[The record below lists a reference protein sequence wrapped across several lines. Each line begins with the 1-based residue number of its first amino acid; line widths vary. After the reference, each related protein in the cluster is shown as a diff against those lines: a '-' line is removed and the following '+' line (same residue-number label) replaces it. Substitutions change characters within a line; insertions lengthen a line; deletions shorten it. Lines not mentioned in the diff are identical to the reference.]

1 MRQIVLDTETTGLDW
16 RNGDR
21 VIEIGCVELLN
32 RSLTGRHFHVYLNP
46 GRGIAAEAVAVHGIT
61 EEFLADK
68 PKFVDVA
75 AAQYDEATHQ
85 LSCQLALAA
94 MHGRLADGTLLK
106 GIPVFTEAYRRSDL
120 PMLAWIFSRTWLEP
134 FLSAM
139 YYVFAKYRHSI
150 SKTIGPM
157 MLRLSKRFA

>member
-1 MRQIVLDTETTGLDW
+1 MQ
-16 RNGDR
+16 
-21 VIEIGCVELLN
+21 
-32 RSLTGRHFHVYLNP
+32 SLTIYYDGECPLCLAEIHFLKSRNKN
-46 GRGIAAEAVAVHGIT
+46 RLIE
-61 EEFLADK
+61 
-68 PKFVDVA
+68 FVDVA

>member
-1 MRQIVLDTETTGLDW
+1 MQ
-16 RNGDR
+16 
-21 VIEIGCVELLN
+21 
-32 RSLTGRHFHVYLNP
+32 SLTIYYDGECPLCLAEIHFLKSRNKN
-46 GRGIAAEAVAVHGIT
+46 RLIE
-61 EEFLADK
+61 
-68 PKFVDVA
+68 FVDVA

-150 SKTIGPM
+150 SRTIGPM
-157 MLRLSKRFA
+157 MLHLSKRFA